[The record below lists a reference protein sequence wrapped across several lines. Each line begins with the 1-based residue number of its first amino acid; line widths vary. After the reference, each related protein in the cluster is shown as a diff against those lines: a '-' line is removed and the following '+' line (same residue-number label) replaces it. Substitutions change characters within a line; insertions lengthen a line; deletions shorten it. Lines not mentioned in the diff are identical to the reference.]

1 MKIRDKNLKKLVDVS
16 SEECPRLQCY
26 WPRLDPGSFTQGVG
40 YRYRSDDWICGTRE
54 INGCPDKR
62 ETKTGVGVTTS
73 FDGDT
78 ITATLYRT
86 RKFGWYFLTKEKSIT
101 EGCQCEELSPIAAIA
116 WCVTHLDMED
126 VMHKFSRVL
135 ELA

>member
-62 ETKTGVGVTTS
+62 ETKTRGGAKDGVLAARDSISMAVEALNDEVSARGGY
-73 FDGDT
+73 DCYWLWKA
-78 ITATLYRT
+78 ITALKGILR
-86 RKFGWYFLTKEKSIT
+86 LTKRLLVDYKDAFEKRSN
-101 EGCQCEELSPIAAIA
+101 
-116 WCVTHLDMED
+116 
-126 VMHKFSRVL
+126 R
-135 ELA
+135 